1 MPGPR
6 VAVGFI
12 GDKKPTRCMHFDT
25 MPNQTPLRHKATSA
39 LAGSA
44 PRQPVG
50 KPVSWGR
57 SSSRVTSRHFDHGN
71 GTLAF
76 TSKLFRF
83 G

>member
-39 LAGSA
+39 LSGSA
-44 PRQPVG
+44 PVSLLASLLVG
-50 KPVSWGR
+50 EV
-57 SSSRVTSRHFDHGN
+57 VH
-71 GTLAF
+71 A
-76 TSKLFRF
+76 
-83 G
+83 

>member
-50 KPVSWGR
+50 KPVSW
-57 SSSRVTSRHFDHGN
+57 
-71 GTLAF
+71 
-76 TSKLFRF
+76 
-83 G
+83 